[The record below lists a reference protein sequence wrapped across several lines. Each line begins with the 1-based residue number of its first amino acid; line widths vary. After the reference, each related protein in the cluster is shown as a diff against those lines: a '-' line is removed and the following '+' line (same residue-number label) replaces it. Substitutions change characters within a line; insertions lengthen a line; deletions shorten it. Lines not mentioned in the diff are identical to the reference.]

1 MNSSD
6 ETPLPLFERFRD
18 AHISS
23 LIGLMDDVMT
33 SMADLDRSLE
43 TAVAISKEFTYLQSI
58 WGAFYD
64 PTRMEQEIEKAEEQ
78 QQPAQSDQPDTST
91 TSFQFEG
98 RMSDI
103 KS

>member
-1 MNSSD
+1 MSSSED
-6 ETPLPLFERFRD
+6 TTLPLFERFRD
-18 AHISS
+18 AHINN
-23 LIGLMDDVMT
+23 LIGLMDDVMA
-33 SMADLDRSLE
+33 SMGDLDRSLE
-43 TAVAISKEFTYLQSI
+43 TAVAISKEFTYLQNI

-64 PTRMEQEIEKAEEQ
+64 PTRMEQETENKENDQE
-78 QQPAQSDQPDTST
+78 QPDTSV